1 MRSIRENSSLRKTAR
16 VQRSWYI
23 HKLQNMEESRR
34 CLEMEGSS
42 ATVMMERPVCATS
55 EGRCERR
62 QSNRRLADCQVWIG
76 VGDIVLIGLRDFQD
90 DKADIIM
97 KYTTDEARQL
107 KAYGEIPEN
116 GKYTVLLSFLVTI
129 DNTDLNDVNEDENCA
144 FEFDQI

>member
-1 MRSIRENSSLRKTAR
+1 
-16 VQRSWYI
+16 
-23 HKLQNMEESRR
+23 
-34 CLEMEGSS
+34 
-42 ATVMMERPVCATS
+42 MMERPVCATS

-116 GKYTVLLSFLVTI
+116 GKNTVLLSFLVTI

>member
-1 MRSIRENSSLRKTAR
+1 MLGNGRVECYCYDGKTRLCNIRGKMRKKVIN
-16 VQRSWYI
+16 QRF
-23 HKLQNMEESRR
+23 
-34 CLEMEGSS
+34 
-42 ATVMMERPVCATS
+42 V
-55 EGRCERR
+55 
-62 QSNRRLADCQVWIG
+62 DCQVWIG

-116 GKYTVLLSFLVTI
+116 GKSTILLLLLVTL